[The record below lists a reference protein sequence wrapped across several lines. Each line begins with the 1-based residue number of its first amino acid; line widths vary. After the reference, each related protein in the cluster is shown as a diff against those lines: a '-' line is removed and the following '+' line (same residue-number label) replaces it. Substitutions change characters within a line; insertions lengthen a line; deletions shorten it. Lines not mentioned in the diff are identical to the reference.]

1 MQIYGPAHVHSPQPL
16 NGPRGASSPQGVNPA
31 QHPGSAGDE
40 VQISAAG
47 SFIDQARNLPEIRAE
62 KVQKIRAALAD
73 GTYDVEAKLDL
84 TVNRLL
90 DEIG

>member
-1 MQIYGPAHVHSPQPL
+1 MQIYGPSHVHSPQPL
-16 NGPRGASSPQGVNPA
+16 TGPRGASSPQGVNPA
-31 QHPGSAGDE
+31 QHSAAASDE
-40 VQISAAG
+40 VQISDAG

-62 KVQKIRAALAD
+62 KVQQIRSALSD